1 LADKIKY
8 SQKAIDTALDEI
20 GDLVTRLSE
29 RDKEVTSLIAGIA
42 TRVEKLEKLV
52 ETLVSSGDKP

>member
-1 LADKIKY
+1 
-8 SQKAIDTALDEI
+8 
-20 GDLVTRLSE
+20 LSE